1 MSENPSTSI
10 INRRLQKI
18 LQSID
23 RMRPMPTSVSRVL
36 NAISNERSNAGELS
50 ELLGLDQALAANVL
64 QAANSAYLGYGP
76 SCSNLTDAVMRLG
89 FDRIKTV
96 VLGVAASG
104 TLSGGLPGYRLGAGE
119 LWNHSVSTAISSQWF
134 ARIFS
139 YPDPEDAYVAGLL
152 HDMGKLMLDQ
162 FALADYDRLFDLV
175 QNYGLTFFQVE
186 QKLFGI
192 DHAQVGGMMARKWNF
207 PHPLIDAI
215 QCHHSPHRSETKE
228 LSAIINIANALA
240 PLDEASLKRLGK
252 REIHPKS
259 LTILNISPKELEKLH
274 QEMLE
279 HLKIKQ

>member
-1 MSENPSTSI
+1 MPS
-10 INRRLQKI
+10 
-18 LQSID
+18 
-23 RMRPMPTSVSRVL
+23 SVSRIL
-36 NAISNERSNAGELS
+36 DAISNTRSNANDLG

-89 FDRIKTV
+89 FDRIKTIV
-96 VLGVAASG
+96 MGVAASG
-104 TLSGGLPGYRLGAGE
+104 SLSGGLPGYRLGAGE
-119 LWNHSVSTAISSQWF
+119 LWNHSVSTAITSQWF
-134 ARIFS
+134 ARVLS

-192 DHAQVGGMMARKWNF
+192 NHAQVGGMMARKWNF
-207 PHPLIDAI
+207 PHALIEAI
-215 QCHHSPHRSETKE
+215 QCHHAPHKSDARE
-228 LSAIINIANALA
+228 LAAIINVANALM

-259 LTILNISPKELEKLH
+259 LEILNLDAKDLERLH
-274 QEMLE
+274 ADMANE
-279 HLKIKQ
+279 IKPGS